1 MDVKAAVI
9 RALNKYTET
18 NFASSE
24 TTEDLTLE
32 QLKLDSLDVL
42 ELIYELEE
50 EFQLELESSQLRNI
64 ETLSQLITVFEV
76 HIRQA
81 A

>member
-9 RALNKYTET
+9 RSLTKYCET
-18 NFASSE
+18 DFKNPE
-24 TTEDLTLE
+24 ITEDLTLE